1 MRFLQLVEATTDVWY
16 HGTPEMQNLERFEGR
31 ILQVSYLTDP
41 ALWLSLQAKM
51 QQVERGG
58 PEYFDL
64 IDASG
69 KLVQYKKVRS
79 PTFFTNN
86 HQVAK
91 SYALD
96 ARAFDYQRSVPG
108 VVRARIANG
117 KRLVINARGQ
127 NFRGIEVES
136 VKAGLAQAGIDPAT
150 IDQALAHFVH
160 QIRGDGK
167 KITTD
172 SLAAIVDEL
181 GFDIIDV
188 MGIQDNYMGGGPP
201 ATVRMVM
208 DASLIHIIRNEM
220 TDHTLYHG
228 APRKIT
234 GRMYSQ
240 DNKFHPSGIGI
251 WFTENPEV
259 AKYIGKSARRMV
271 DDNPVLIT
279 ANIDLNKMKSY
290 DTYRDFLADF
300 DNYTGNKQM
309 RTALIRQGYDGI
321 VIEQS
326 DTDLLYDTVVRR
338 DYAVFDPKKIR
349 IVSQDPISESG
360 MGWGG
365 CWIKPNGEVLHLIPN
380 EDEPIHHAEHVFDDP
395 DLDALVDQRLE
406 QDDDADSRETAVD
419 VALEAGWIRVRTHTS
434 GPGEIVV
441 QYEVPPTRQARREL
455 YDYVMVHRN
464 TGRFYMNSRKFNS
477 ADELLQAV
485 G

>member
-31 ILQVSYLTDP
+31 TLQVSYLTDP

-51 QQVERGG
+51 QEVERGG

-108 VVRARIANG
+108 VVRARIGNG

-127 NFRGIEVES
+127 NFRGIEIES

-208 DASLIHIIRNEM
+208 DPSLIHIIRNEM
-220 TDHTLYHG
+220 VESTGGYLYHG
-228 APRKIT
+228 TGAQLLPSIQKKGVIPQKPVDIWPEYDDDYTYDAENDEEIYPDEAYEPRT
-234 GRMYSQ
+234 FWTDSQ
-240 DNKFHPSGIGI
+240 SRAMQYA
-251 WFTENPEV
+251 ENSP
-259 AKYIGKSARRMV
+259 
-271 DDNPVLIT
+271 NPVV
-279 ANIDLNKMKSY
+279 
-290 DTYRDFLADF
+290 
-300 DNYTGNKQM
+300 M
-309 RTALIRQGYDGI
+309 RTRADTAGVVWNEGETDHPYFYATETIPPN
-321 VIEQS
+321 VIEY
-326 DTDLLYDTVVRR
+326 LLNGQWT
-338 DYAVFDPKKIR
+338 PL
-349 IVSQDPISESG
+349 VSNMVESG
-360 MGWGG
+360 DMGWGG

-380 EDEPIHHAEHVFDDP
+380 ENEPIHHAEHVFDDP

-419 VALEAGWIRVRTHTS
+419 VALEAGWIRVRTHTR

-441 QYEVPPTRQARREL
+441 QYEVPPSRQARREL

>member
-31 ILQVSYLTDP
+31 TLQVSYLTDP

-51 QQVERGG
+51 QEVERGG

-64 IDASG
+64 INASS

-108 VVRARIANG
+108 VVRARIGNG

-208 DASLIHIIRNEM
+208 DPSLIHIIRNEM
-220 TDHTLYHG
+220 T
-228 APRKIT
+228 
-234 GRMYSQ
+234 
-240 DNKFHPSGIGI
+240 
-251 WFTENPEV
+251 E
-259 AKYIGKSARRMV
+259 
-271 DDNPVLIT
+271 
-279 ANIDLNKMKSY
+279 
-290 DTYRDFLADF
+290 
-300 DNYTGNKQM
+300 
-309 RTALIRQGYDGI
+309 
-321 VIEQS
+321 S
-326 DTDLLYDTVVRR
+326 D
-338 DYAVFDPKKIR
+338 
-349 IVSQDPISESG
+349 

-380 EDEPIHHAEHVFDDP
+380 ENEPIHHAEYVFDDP
-395 DLDALVDQRLE
+395 ELDAIVDQRLE
-406 QDDDADSRETAVD
+406 QDDDADSRGTAVD

-441 QYEVPPTRQARREL
+441 QYEVPPSRQARREL